1 MECKQCKSTFSGGMY
16 GKLVLY
22 KQSVNSGEAINV
34 TALPTGTCFVKI
46 YGNKKPLGSL
56 KMLKV
61 N

>member
-1 MECKQCKSTFSGGMY
+1 MY